1 VTAEISPH
9 HRPIDWDLLGR
20 MTGTPAAQK
29 LVKAQQKLVD
39 EDLQRPFRIRGHL
52 FFDASHGLCKGT
64 APTSGNPPR
73 RSGWEIHPVYSIE
86 VCEFKTLATCRV
98 DREDVWVPLA
108 DWLLI
113 E

>member
-1 VTAEISPH
+1 
-9 HRPIDWDLLGR
+9 

-39 EDLQRPFRIRGHL
+39 EDLQRSLRIRGHL
-52 FFDASHGLCKGT
+52 FFDASHGLCKGN

-73 RSGWEIHPVYSIE
+73 RSGWEIHSVYSIE
-86 VCEFKTLATCRV
+86 VCEFKTLATCRF
-98 DREDVWVPLA
+98 DREDVRTLLA